1 MTVKS
6 ARAVE
11 TEPLERLED
20 KVRKLVS
27 LVEQLRGDKARLVD
41 ENTRLQVQLESQQ
54 GKVEAMQATLAQ
66 AEQAATELGALRE
79 ERDQVRARVA
89 DLLEQIEALEI

>member
-6 ARAVE
+6 ARAVD

-89 DLLEQIEALEI
+89 GLLEQIEALEI